1 MSDSVEEK
9 VSWLI
14 KCRFVTLAEAKAPRE
29 NRKAR
34 RESKRPVGLTES
46 Q

>member
-14 KCRFVTLAEAKAPRE
+14 KCRFVAEAKAHCE
-29 NRKAR
+29 NRKGR
-34 RESKRPVGLTES
+34 RESKWPVGLTES
-46 Q
+46 